1 MASSKS
7 LRINISPNA
16 FTICP
21 RPRQLNPTQYAL
33 ARKWRTIEKSPA
45 RGKRA
50 RQAVLERSRLIENV
64 RAFEVKSKSGPEFPN
79 EFIEDARDRRAML
92 SQATNGLLDQRNEPH
107 ACPPLIAKLEELG
120 VVKIHFTSCDEDEIN
135 IAEIDEALREHG
147 ECFDDL

>member
-21 RPRQLNPTQYAL
+21 RNRVLNLQQYAR
-33 ARKWRTIEKSPA
+33 ARKWREIEKSPA

-50 RQAVLERSRLIENV
+50 RRAVLERSRLIEDV
-64 RAFEVKSKSGPEFPN
+64 RAFEVRSKSGPGFAN
-79 EFIEDARDRRAML
+79 EFIEDSRDRRAML
-92 SQATNGLLDQRNEPH
+92 AHATNGLLDQRNEMH
-107 ACPPLIAKLEELG
+107 ACPPLIAKLKELG
-120 VVKIHFTSCDEDEIN
+120 VVKIHFISSEEDEIN
-135 IAEIDEALREHG
+135 IAEVDEALRANG